1 MNERLLAALLAD
13 DGRRISR
20 LVEFARESG
29 GVDLFL
35 VHGHPRLSRREACRL
50 KALVR
55 LLAKDARARA
65 PRPRLLDRPSVEAW
79 ARRALGPLLHEELWV
94 IALDAGLR
102 VRGVRL
108 LARGTGNRLLLSPRD
123 CLEEVVR
130 LRGKAFVLL
139 HNHPSGEA
147 RASAEDIEFTRAIL
161 SAGAILG
168 LPLVDHLIVTDDA
181 TTSIVEEG
189 RLASPGR

>member
-1 MNERLLAALLAD
+1 M
-13 DGRRISR
+13 
-20 LVEFARESG
+20 VRESG

-35 VHGHPRLSRREACRL
+35 DHGHPLLTRRESSRL

-79 ARRALGPLLHEELWV
+79 AKRTLGSLLHEELWV

-123 CLEEVVR
+123 CLEAVIR
-130 LRGKAFVLL
+130 LGGKAFVLL

-147 RASAEDIEFTRAIL
+147 RPSPEDLTFTRAIL
-161 SAGAILG
+161 SAGAVLG
-168 LPLVDHLIVTDDA
+168 LPLVDHLVVTEER
-181 TTSIVEEG
+181 TTSLVEDG
-189 RLASPGR
+189 LVRA